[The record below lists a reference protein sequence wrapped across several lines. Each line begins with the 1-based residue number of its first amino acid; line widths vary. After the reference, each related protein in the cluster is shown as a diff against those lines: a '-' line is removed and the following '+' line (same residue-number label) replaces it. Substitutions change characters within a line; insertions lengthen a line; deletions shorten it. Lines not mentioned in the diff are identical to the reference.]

1 MANSKISALTS
12 ATTALAG
19 TETLPIVQS
28 GATVKVAVSDL
39 TAGRAVATGNLTTTG
54 TATISSN
61 AAIGT
66 TSPNVNAN
74 RNTLTLQGAWGGE
87 IDITVGATTHA
98 RFGTDNF
105 SSGYS
110 CRVESQD
117 SIILKTGASS
127 NVVVETGNVV
137 IGTSGKGIDFSAT
150 PGTGTSELLA
160 DYEEGTWTPT
170 VRYSTSDGDLAY
182 SVQVGSY
189 VKVGSVVTC
198 VGYLLFSEST
208 ASGDLFIGGL
218 PFTTKNTTNLRG
230 GFGLFVDNLVLTV
243 GGISGMFLEN
253 KTEFGV
259 YYSGTGTETQI
270 SNTNTVAGSNVF
282 RFSFSYIAA

>member
-1 MANSKISALTS
+1 MADTKISALPASTVP
-12 ATTALAG
+12 LAG
-19 TETLPIVQS
+19 TEVLPIVQS
-28 GATVKVAVSDL
+28 GTTKQVSVANL
-39 TAGRAVATGNLTTTG
+39 TAGRAISATQLTLTTGNLIV
-54 TATISSN
+54 A
-61 AAIGT
+61 
-66 TSPNVNAN
+66 
-74 RNTLTLQGAWGGE
+74 
-87 IDITVGATTHA
+87 
-98 RFGTDNF
+98 
-105 SSGYS
+105 SG
-110 CRVESQD
+110 Q
-117 SIILKTGASS
+117 
-127 NVVVETGNVV
+127 
-137 IGTSGKGIDFSAT
+137 GIDFSAT

-160 DYEEGTWTPT
+160 DYEEGNWTPT

-259 YYSGTGTETQI
+259 YYSGTGTETQV

-282 RFSFSYIAA
+282 RFVVTYIAA

>member
-150 PGTGTSELLA
+150 AGTGTSELLA
-160 DYEEGTWTPT
+160 DYEEGTFTPT
-170 VRYSTSDGDLAY
+170 FNGSTPGTTTHSLQSGTYTKIGKVVYYNIRLAWTNTTGTGDGVIGGFPYTAQNAYHTTSILPSDYTL
-182 SVQVGSY
+182 
-189 VKVGSVVTC
+189 
-198 VGYLLFSEST
+198 T
-208 ASGDLFIGGL
+208 ALNIMSGRIGFGATLDLFQT
-218 PFTTKNTTNLRG
+218 P
-230 GFGLFVDNLVLTV
+230 V
-243 GGISGMFLEN
+243 GGGTQSAVPVDTSGEL
-253 KTEFGV
+253 TI
-259 YYSGTGTETQI
+259 TGFYF
-270 SNTNTVAGSNVF
+270 V
-282 RFSFSYIAA
+282 

>member
-1 MANSKISALTS
+1 MADKKISALTAS
-12 ATTALAG
+12 STPLAG
-19 TETLPIVQS
+19 TEVLPIVQS

-39 TAGRAVATGNLTTTG
+39 TVGRAVATGNLTTTG

-117 SIILKTGASS
+117 SIILKTGTSS

-150 PGTGTSELLA
+150 PGTGTSELFA
-160 DYEEGTWTPT
+160 DYEEGTFTPAWTGSSGNPT
-170 VRYSTSDGDLAY
+170 VTYTTQTGQYTKIGNIVYFNLTLNSSAQSG
-182 SVQVGSY
+182 GS
-189 VKVGSVVTC
+189 GNLGIS
-198 VGYLLFSEST
+198 
-208 ASGDLFIGGL
+208 GL
-218 PFTTKNTTNLRG
+218 PFTSARQGTSYAVFVYNFVSSALAPKQASVSGTTFVCYTNNTDNVQTLVTALTGSG
-230 GFGLFVDNLVLTV
+230 GSVYFTV
-243 GGISGMFLEN
+243 GGF
-253 KTEFGV
+253 
-259 YYSGTGTETQI
+259 YY
-270 SNTNTVAGSNVF
+270 V
-282 RFSFSYIAA
+282 